1 MYYSLMV
8 LDFDGTY
15 NNPSESGGYGVE
27 PAVYLIPENRK
38 EEIGQIAEQAA
49 EEFHTSDNGADCIGD
64 IFERLMTTKG
74 IFFQCIGLLK
84 IPFDQRQEVYLS
96 DSVLKVVI

>member
-1 MYYSLMV
+1 MYYCLMV

-15 NNPSESGGYGVE
+15 NNPSESDGYGVE

-49 EEFHTSDNGADCIGD
+49 EEFHTSDEGVDCIGD
-64 IFERLMTTKG
+64 IFERLMTAKG
-74 IFFQCIGLLK
+74 IFFQSIGVLK
-84 IPFDQRQEVYLS
+84 IPFDQRQAAYLS
-96 DSVLKVVI
+96 DSLLQTVV